1 MKSTKD
7 TDPAC
12 VTDYSGKHG
21 RNNRKVRGR
30 ARPAEMQIHDSF
42 EVISTEPSD
51 AEISQIGCL
60 SSSGGPITMSNSV
73 VPSIYGSDL
82 TQTTQSKLH
91 DNSSPSIDTATIQY
105 RPHESHTSC
114 KLCAFVFL
122 GRARH
127 KNLIDHMAQH
137 HDIHSI
143 KLQCHLCGYLH
154 TTPSGVSIH
163 YRVCSEKYGDSLGS
177 LPIVYKRDTSSN
189 TLVESATVPL
199 KQAPFQPV
207 VDVGKSTICTVL
219 LPTKEDHILACPAC
233 SYTISSRACYKQLV
247 QHFVTNH
254 PSHTLSFLCSY
265 CEIFRSEKHIS
276 VRAHSASCKK
286 KHIASMLSDKT
297 ISNDVII
304 ASTIEVTSGNSDY
317 SSPPSDRLNTYRDRS
332 VYDNVSKQPR
342 DSTDKDALNDNP
354 YTVDVPQSLQFT
366 ITPTQ
371 QYSNEYRVIDVNRC
385 ENHATVLQSCNSSPS
400 IVDVRNLTEHGR
412 YAVSQCSST
421 ERISIVDAQC
431 SFHSSNS
438 NLYLAE
444 VVDHL
449 NNLYNDS
456 SAHPRLKRLIG
467 SLLAESAIVEPDQL
481 TVLLDKF
488 VTIYTIYLTG
498 IDEKRRPKNACRL
511 KDMGMSAIQLKCNA
525 FTTLHSISYCI
536 YKNPRR
542 HKDVARR
549 ITAELQNNPG
559 KWRATVE
566 ESSDLAST
574 YEDTV
579 LRFKKFEFVSDFLV
593 LRLASE
599 AYQCIFRLIAG
610 NAETDQVFS
619 PVSSR
624 RQPKSAH
631 FLALSGNSQILPC
644 APFRGLSK
652 RDHDDILRRRNRA
665 LYFNNTT
672 KLANELLGNPMK
684 IQCPLE
690 PMEVFSHFSTLLSAD
705 SLLNEGTNEP
715 QHSTNSCIHETDQ
728 DHSDFTIDNLSLL
741 SALKSMQKNTAPGP
755 G

>member
-1 MKSTKD
+1 MINQRTANNVTASKEAKMNTMSISQRFEVRKSDYDRLEFESSTHSALRYLAGSPKLLPFVLKVESLTISTYISSTPENLNAAADPHFQEIWNKNVIATGSVFSAISALRPVDLRDFTITKTQQQVLPALLIANNRLRLERYLTTTNDDLMIGIIMPAIDISTKTQLNAAIIARARMMILELLQDIAGVEYGSNNMKSTKD

-114 KLCAFVFL
+114 KICAFVFSE
-122 GRARH
+122 RARH

-137 HDIHSI
+137 HDIHTI

-163 YRVCSEKYGDSLGS
+163 YR
-177 LPIVYKRDTSSN
+177 
-189 TLVESATVPL
+189 LVKSTTVFL
-199 KQAPFQPV
+199 KEALFQPV
-207 VDVGKSTICTVL
+207 VDIGKSIICTVL
-219 LPTKEDHILACPAC
+219 IPTKEDHVLSCPSC
-233 SYTISSRACYKQLV
+233 SYTISSQACYKQLV

-276 VRAHSASCKK
+276 VSAPSANCKK
-286 KHIASMLSDKT
+286 KHSAYMLPDKT
-297 ISNDVII
+297 NSNDEII
-304 ASTIEVTSGNSDY
+304 ASTVEVTPENSY
-317 SSPPSDRLNTYRDRS
+317 SSSPLSDHLISLTYVIRL
-332 VYDNVSKQPR
+332 SKAFTLFHNAPR
-342 DSTDKDALNDNP
+342 PNRHQLSIRNAAFIRIT
-354 YTVDVPQSLQFT
+354 QIFT
-366 ITPTQ
+366 
-371 QYSNEYRVIDVNRC
+371 
-385 ENHATVLQSCNSSPS
+385 
-400 IVDVRNLTEHGR
+400 
-412 YAVSQCSST
+412 
-421 ERISIVDAQC
+421 
-431 SFHSSNS
+431 
-438 NLYLAE
+438 E

-467 SLLAESAIVEPDQL
+467 SLLTESAIVEPDQL
-481 TVLLDKF
+481 TVILDKF

-498 IDEKRRPKNACRL
+498 IDEKRRPNDACRL
-511 KDMGMSAIQLKCNA
+511 KDN
-525 FTTLHSISYCI
+525 
-536 YKNPRR
+536 
-542 HKDVARR
+542 
-549 ITAELQNNPG
+549 
-559 KWRATVE
+559 
-566 ESSDLAST
+566 
-574 YEDTV
+574 
-579 LRFKKFEFVSDFLV
+579 FVSDYLV

-672 KLANELLGNPMK
+672 KLAYELLENPME
-684 IQCPLE
+684 I
-690 PMEVFSHFSTLLSAD
+690 PMSFR
-705 SLLNEGTNEP
+705 TNTSY
-715 QHSTNSCIHETDQ
+715 QS
-728 DHSDFTIDNLSLL
+728 F
-741 SALKSMQKNTAPGP
+741 LKTFERRLAAK
-755 G
+755 